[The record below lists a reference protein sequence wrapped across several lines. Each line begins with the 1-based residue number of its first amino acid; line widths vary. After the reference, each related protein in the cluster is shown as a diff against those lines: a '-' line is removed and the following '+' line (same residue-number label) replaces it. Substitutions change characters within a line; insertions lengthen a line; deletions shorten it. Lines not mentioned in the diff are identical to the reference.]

1 MRVEPS
7 GIPHP
12 NLSDK
17 VNRDIVRSEIAGG
30 VYLNRITG
38 NTTLEIETQNRRYTL
53 WVRENGDVLIWGHP
67 VYCPAPTQVRIAG
80 SNWGGSMLKAGF
92 IGRGMHME
100 FRHPEHQTVVT
111 SRVREVRE
119 VRDDSHGAPALRS
132 CARDERH

>member
-1 MRVEPS
+1 VQFETG

-17 VNRDIVRSEIAGG
+17 VNRDIVRSEIEGG
-30 VYLNRITG
+30 VYLNHVAS
-38 NTTLEIETQNRRYTL
+38 NTRLEVETQNRRYTL
-53 WVRENGDVLIWGHP
+53 WVRENGEVLIWGHP
-67 VYCPAPTQVRIAG
+67 VYCPAPTAVRISG

-100 FRHPEHQTVVT
+100 FRHPEHKTVVT

-119 VRDDSHGAPALRS
+119 IAVASHQSSVASLQNQ
-132 CARDERH
+132 

>member
-1 MRVEPS
+1 MHFEPS

-17 VNRDIVRSEIAGG
+17 VNRNIVGSEIEGG
-30 VYLNRITG
+30 VYLNHVASDTR
-38 NTTLEIETQNRRYTL
+38 LEVETQNRRYML
-53 WVRENGDVLIWGHP
+53 WVRENGEVLIWGHP
-67 VYCPAPTQVRIAG
+67 VYCPAPTRVRISG

-100 FRHPEHQTVVT
+100 FRHPEHQTVIT

-119 VRDDSHGAPALRS
+119 VSVSGHQSPVASFQRQ
-132 CARDERH
+132 

>member
-1 MRVEPS
+1 MVPDTS

-17 VNRDIVRSEIAGG
+17 VNRNIVRSEIEGG
-30 VYLNRITG
+30 VYLNNGAG
-38 NTTLEIETQNRRYTL
+38 NTTLEVETQNRRYTL

-67 VYCPAPTQVRIAG
+67 VYCPSPTKVRIAG

-100 FRHPEHQTVVT
+100 FCHPEHETVVT
-111 SRVREVRE
+111 SRVRDVRE
-119 VRDDSHGAPALRS
+119 ISVGSHQSPVISLETVRY
-132 CARDERH
+132 

>member
-1 MRVEPS
+1 MHFEPT

-17 VNRDIVRSEIAGG
+17 VNGDIVRSEIEGG
-30 VYLNRITG
+30 VYLNHVASDTR
-38 NTTLEIETQNRRYTL
+38 LEVETQNRRYTL
-53 WVRENGDVLIWGHP
+53 WVRENGEVLIWGHP
-67 VYCPAPTQVRIAG
+67 VYCPSPTQVRISG

-100 FRHPEHQTVVT
+100 FKHPQHQTVVT

-119 VRDDSHGAPALRS
+119 VRAAGHPWPVASFQES
-132 CARDERH
+132 

>member
-1 MRVEPS
+1 MQLEPR

-17 VNRDIVRSEIAGG
+17 VNRNIVCSEVEGG
-30 VYLNRITG
+30 VYLHRVAS
-38 NTTLEIETQNRRYTL
+38 NTRLEVETQNRRYTL
-53 WVRENGDVLIWGHP
+53 WVRENGEVLIWGHP
-67 VYCPAPTQVRIAG
+67 VYCPAPTAVRISG

-111 SRVREVRE
+111 SRVREIKE
-119 VRDDSHGAPALRS
+119 VGNSRQSPVATEWSPVGDSQ
-132 CARDERH
+132 

>member
-1 MRVEPS
+1 MHFEPS

-17 VNRDIVRSEIAGG
+17 VNNNIVCSEIEGG
-30 VYLNRITG
+30 VYLNHIAT
-38 NTTLEIETQNRRYTL
+38 NTQIEVETQNRRYTL
-53 WVRENGDVLIWGHP
+53 WVRENGEVLIWGHP
-67 VYCPAPTQVRIAG
+67 VYCPAPTRVRISG

-119 VRDDSHGAPALRS
+119 VAAAGRQTPVVSFQQS
-132 CARDERH
+132 

>member
-1 MRVEPS
+1 MQFDAS

-17 VNRDIVRSEIAGG
+17 VNNNIVCSEIEGG
-30 VYLNRITG
+30 VYLNHVAC
-38 NTTLEIETQNRRYTL
+38 NTQLEVETQNRRYTL
-53 WVRENGDVLIWGHP
+53 WVRENGEVLIWGHP
-67 VYCPAPTQVRIAG
+67 VYCPAPTAVRISG

-111 SRVREVRE
+111 SRVREIKE
-119 VRDDSHGAPALRS
+119 VGSIQEPVAGFAHQS
-132 CARDERH
+132 